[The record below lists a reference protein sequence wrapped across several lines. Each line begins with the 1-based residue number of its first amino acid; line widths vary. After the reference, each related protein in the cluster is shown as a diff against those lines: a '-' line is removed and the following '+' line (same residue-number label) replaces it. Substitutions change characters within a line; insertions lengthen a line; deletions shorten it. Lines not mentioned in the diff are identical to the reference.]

1 MINTKKIISVPKD
14 WGFFKR
20 RIKYRK
26 CLIEVYKKVG
36 FSFPIG
42 MDFFDN
48 STKKKDE
55 LWEKRKNWAVN
66 KFIVHIV
73 IDITTGITA
82 GLLT

>member
-1 MINTKKIISVPKD
+1 
-14 WGFFKR
+14 
-20 RIKYRK
+20 
-26 CLIEVYKKVG
+26 
-36 FSFPIG
+36 